1 MRHTRKKSSRQPAE
15 KLAAIDYTNL
25 DLIKENLNDLYKL
38 APARATGFPSKYQRK
53 LALAVARARYLA
65 LIPYTERQT

>member
-1 MRHTRKKSSRQPAE
+1 MRQVRSRSSRQPSE
-15 KLAAIDYTNL
+15 KLVAIDYTNL
-25 DLIKENLNDLYKL
+25 DLLKENLNDLYKL
-38 APARATGFPSKYQRK
+38 APARVTGYPSKYQRR